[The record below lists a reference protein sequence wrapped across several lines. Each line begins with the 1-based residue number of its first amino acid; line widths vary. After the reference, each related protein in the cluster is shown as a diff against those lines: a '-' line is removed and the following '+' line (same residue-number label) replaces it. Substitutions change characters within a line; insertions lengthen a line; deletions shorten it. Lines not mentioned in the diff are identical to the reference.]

1 MKMKTGVALVIAIAF
16 GLFAASC
23 KKEEQPP
30 KPAVPPA
37 ATAPSGGMPMTV
49 EGGMPTTAA
58 THYCPMHPGVRG
70 KAGDKCP
77 KCNMPLEPMPPGHR
91 H

>member
-1 MKMKTGVALVIAIAF
+1 MKKGIALLAAF
-16 GLFAASC
+16 GWVLFALGC
-23 KKEEQPP
+23 KKQEQPS

-37 ATAPSGGMPMTV
+37 AVDPSGGAPMTMD
-49 EGGMPTTAA
+49 GGMPTAAA
-58 THYCPMHPGVRG
+58 TYYCPMHPEVRG

-77 KCNMPLEPMPPGHR
+77 KCNMALEPMPPGHK